1 VEPLPPD
8 IDTALRIDT
17 RKAGVTPAFFAWTPE
32 RLCLVRVAA
41 DILSAAKIIFAVH
54 ATFRHDELL

>member
-17 RKAGVTPAFFAWTPE
+17 RKAGVTPAFF
-32 RLCLVRVAA
+32 CLDAGAA
-41 DILSAAKIIFAVH
+41 MLRALPLIF
-54 ATFRHDELL
+54 